1 MLSWDFFVYDP
12 RLIRQTLLSKHLHGK
27 SISSL
32 RSVTINELH
41 SLSLANGSDQLLE
54 RLVCVLPKTPNQ
66 PWHSMDD
73 AYGAKLWDILPQDV
87 GIAGVGT
94 DDSIILDGC
103 RAANVR
109 WKSFTPVA
117 STRRLSWRRFIAEK
131 MLRLGS
137 ITFIIGI
144 VLVSIPN
151 ATGMPEQLSIMQGVG
166 VFIIIYS
173 LLLMFLSPWLLRM
186 LYLGKFWGQQCWL
199 FGFEGY
205 MPVETIETQIFG
217 GRLGRLK
224 WTPYASPL
232 SRHHRNRHNE
242 CVADDPTTDPEIKA
256 LVERCKHAGPG
267 EQRLFTLVDTGTI
280 KDFYF
285 C

>member
-1 MLSWDFFVYDP
+1 L
-12 RLIRQTLLSKHLHGK
+12 
-27 SISSL
+27 
-32 RSVTINELH
+32 
-41 SLSLANGSDQLLE
+41 
-54 RLVCVLPKTPNQ
+54 
-66 PWHSMDD
+66 DD

-87 GIAGVGT
+87 GIAGVGA
-94 DDSIILDGC
+94 DNSITLDGC

-117 STRRLSWRRFIAEK
+117 NTRRPSWKRFLAEK

-137 ITFIIGI
+137 VVFLIGI
-144 VLVSIPN
+144 VLVALP
-151 ATGMPEQLSIMQGVG
+151 TGVG
-166 VFIIIYS
+166 ASGLSPVTAVGVVIIIYS

-186 LYLGKFWGQQCWL
+186 LYLGKFWDQQCWL

-205 MPVETIETQIFG
+205 LPVETIETQIFG

-232 SRHHRNRHNE
+232 SRHHRNEHDE
-242 CVADDPTTDPEIKA
+242 CVPDDPTTDPEIKA

-267 EQRLFTLVDTGTI
+267 EQRLFTLVDTGLLYSS
-280 KDFYF
+280 DFHQSY
-285 C
+285 